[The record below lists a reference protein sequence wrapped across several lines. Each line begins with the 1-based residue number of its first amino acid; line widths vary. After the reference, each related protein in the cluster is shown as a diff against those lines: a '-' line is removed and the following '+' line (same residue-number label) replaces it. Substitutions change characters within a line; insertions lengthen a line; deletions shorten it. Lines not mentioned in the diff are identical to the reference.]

1 MPNRIIKE
9 SITTSEKLASL
20 SDFEFRLWIGL
31 ITQAD
36 DAGRG
41 DARPA
46 VIKGRV
52 FPFRERLTVKDVG
65 SSLRALADK
74 GCVTLYE
81 IGGRPYFYFP
91 NWSKHQRVRDCKPK
105 YPDPENDSLRQVAA
119 DCGEARQSAAIIQS
133 NPIQSEYNITPLSP
147 KGDIPPAGGRAHEC
161 KYGEF
166 ENVVLTAEE
175 MDKLKSRFVD
185 WEERIEQLSRYLK
198 NNPRKRYDSHYATLL
213 IWAENDEK
221 KAAESK
227 RQPPRP
233 NRQRDFGN
241 SRVYSAAELDR
252 MGHDLLGGD

>member
-105 YPDPENDSLRQVAA
+105 YPEPTDDSLRQVAA
-119 DCGEARQSAAIIQS
+119 DCGKARQSAAIIQS
-133 NPIQSEYNITPLSP
+133 NPIQSESESESEY
-147 KGDIPPAGGRAHEC
+147 KGDSARAKH
-161 KYGEF
+161 KYGEYKNVLLTDDEF
-166 ENVVLTAEE
+166 E
-175 MDKLKSRFVD
+175 KLKAEYAD
-185 WEERIEQLSRYLK
+185 YLDRIERLSSYIASTGK
-198 NNPRKRYDSHYATLL
+198 TYKSHYAT
-213 IWAENDEK
+213 IRNWARADAEK
-221 KAAESK
+221 GRDNGAKQGSSPQRNAEET
-227 RQPPRP
+227 PRY
-233 NRQRDFGN
+233 GTW
-241 SRVYSAAELDR
+241 L
-252 MGHDLLGGD
+252 

>member
-91 NWSKHQRVRDCKPK
+91 NWSKHQRVRDCKPR
-105 YPDPENDSLRQVAA
+105 YPEPTDDSLRQVAA

-133 NPIQSEYNITPLSP
+133 NPIQSESESESESEY
-147 KGDIPPAGGRAHEC
+147 KGDSARAKH
-161 KYGEF
+161 KYGEYK
-166 ENVVLTAEE
+166 NVLLTDDELE
-175 MDKLKSRFVD
+175 KLKAEYAD
-185 WEERIEQLSRYLK
+185 YLDRIERLSSYIASTGK
-198 NNPRKRYDSHYATLL
+198 AYKSHYAT
-213 IWAENDEK
+213 IRNWARADAEK
-221 KAAESK
+221 GRSNGAKQGSSPQRNAEET
-227 RQPPRP
+227 PRY
-233 NRQRDFGN
+233 GTW
-241 SRVYSAAELDR
+241 L
-252 MGHDLLGGD
+252 

>member
-105 YPDPENDSLRQVAA
+105 YPEPTDDSLRQVAA

-133 NPIQSEYNITPLSP
+133 NPIQSESESESEY
-147 KGDIPPAGGRAHEC
+147 KGDSAREKH
-161 KYGEF
+161 KYGEYK
-166 ENVVLTAEE
+166 NVLLTDDELE
-175 MDKLKSRFVD
+175 KLKAEYAD
-185 WEERIEQLSRYLK
+185 YLDRIERLSSYIASTGK
-198 NNPRKRYDSHYATLL
+198 AYKSHYAT
-213 IWAENDEK
+213 IRNWARADAEK
-221 KAAESK
+221 GRSNGAKQTSSPQRNAEET
-227 RQPPRP
+227 PRY
-233 NRQRDFGN
+233 GTW
-241 SRVYSAAELDR
+241 L
-252 MGHDLLGGD
+252 

>member
-46 VIKGRV
+46 VIRGRI

-65 SSLRALADK
+65 CSLRALADK
-74 GCVTLYE
+74 GCIALYE
-81 IGGRPYFYFP
+81 IDGRPYFYFP

-105 YPDPENDSLRQVAA
+105 YPEPTEGSLRQVAA
-119 DCGEARQSAAIIQS
+119 GCGEAQQSAAIIQS
-133 NPIQSEYNITPLSP
+133 NPIQSESES
-147 KGDIPPAGGRAHEC
+147 KSKRDSAPAKHA
-161 KYGEF
+161 YGEF
-166 ENVVLTAEE
+166 DNVLLTDAEL
-175 MDKLKSRFVD
+175 DKLKVRLID
-185 WEERIEQLSRYLK
+185 WAERIERLSQYLK
-198 NNPRKRYDSHYATLL
+198 NKPKKHYESHYATILT
-213 IWAENDEK
+213 WAAKDAKEDAERK
-221 KAAESK
+221 QAATS
-227 RQPPRP
+227 RP

-241 SRVYSAAELDR
+241 SRAYSAAEIDSL
-252 MGHDLLGGD
+252 GTDLLGGE

>member
-65 SSLRALADK
+65 CSLRALADK
-74 GCVTLYE
+74 GCIALYE
-81 IGGRPYFYFP
+81 IDGRSYFYFP

-105 YPDPENDSLRQVAA
+105 YPEPTDDSLRQVAA

-133 NPIQSEYNITPLSP
+133 NPIQSESESES
-147 KGDIPPAGGRAHEC
+147 KGDSARAKH
-161 KYGEF
+161 KYGEYK
-166 ENVVLTAEE
+166 NVLLTDDELE
-175 MDKLKSRFVD
+175 KLKAEYAD
-185 WEERIEQLSRYLK
+185 YLDRIERLSSYIASTGK
-198 NNPRKRYDSHYATLL
+198 AYKSHYAT
-213 IWAENDEK
+213 IRNWARADAEK
-221 KAAESK
+221 GRSNGAK
-227 RQPPRP
+227 Q
-233 NRQRDFGN
+233 GN
-241 SRVYSAAELDR
+241 SPQRNAEETPRYGTWL
-252 MGHDLLGGD
+252 

>member
-105 YPDPENDSLRQVAA
+105 YPEPTDDSLRQVAA

-133 NPIQSEYNITPLSP
+133 NPIQSESESEY
-147 KGDIPPAGGRAHEC
+147 KGDSARAKH
-161 KYGEF
+161 KYGEYKNVLLTDDEF
-166 ENVVLTAEE
+166 E
-175 MDKLKSRFVD
+175 KLKAEYAD
-185 WEERIEQLSRYLK
+185 YLDRIERLSSYIASTGK
-198 NNPRKRYDSHYATLL
+198 TYKSHYAT
-213 IWAENDEK
+213 IRNWARADAEK
-221 KAAESK
+221 GRSNGAKQGSSPQRNAEET
-227 RQPPRP
+227 PRY
-233 NRQRDFGN
+233 GTW
-241 SRVYSAAELDR
+241 L
-252 MGHDLLGGD
+252 

>member
-65 SSLRALADK
+65 CSLRALADK
-74 GCVTLYE
+74 GCIALYE
-81 IGGRPYFYFP
+81 IDGRSYFYFP

-105 YPDPENDSLRQVAA
+105 YPEPTEDSLRQVAA

-133 NPIQSEYNITPLSP
+133 NPIQSESESESEY
-147 KGDIPPAGGRAHEC
+147 KGDSARAKH
-161 KYGEF
+161 KYGEYK
-166 ENVVLTAEE
+166 NVLLTDDELE
-175 MDKLKSRFVD
+175 KLKAEYAD
-185 WEERIEQLSRYLK
+185 YLDRIERLSSYIASTGK
-198 NNPRKRYDSHYATLL
+198 AYKSHYAT
-213 IWAENDEK
+213 IRNWARADAEK
-221 KAAESK
+221 GRSNGAKQGSSPQRNAEET
-227 RQPPRP
+227 PRY
-233 NRQRDFGN
+233 GTW
-241 SRVYSAAELDR
+241 L
-252 MGHDLLGGD
+252 

>member
-65 SSLRALADK
+65 CSLRALADK
-74 GCVTLYE
+74 GCIALYE
-81 IGGRPYFYFP
+81 IDGRSYFYFP

-105 YPDPENDSLRQVAA
+105 YPEPTEDSLRQVAA
-119 DCGEARQSAAIIQS
+119 DCGEARQRAAIIQS
-133 NPIQSEYNITPLSP
+133 NPIQSESEY
-147 KGDIPPAGGRAHEC
+147 KGDSARPA
-161 KYGEF
+161 
-166 ENVVLTAEE
+166 
-175 MDKLKSRFVD
+175 
-185 WEERIEQLSRYLK
+185 Q
-198 NNPRKRYDSHYATLL
+198 
-213 IWAENDEK
+213 
-221 KAAESK
+221 AA
-227 RQPPRP
+227 
-233 NRQRDFGN
+233 
-241 SRVYSAAELDR
+241 YSLP
-252 MGHDLLGGD
+252 

>member
-105 YPDPENDSLRQVAA
+105 YPEPTDDSLRQVAA

-133 NPIQSEYNITPLSP
+133 NPIQSESESESEY
-147 KGDIPPAGGRAHEC
+147 KGDSARAKH
-161 KYGEF
+161 KYGEYKNVLLTDDEF
-166 ENVVLTAEE
+166 E
-175 MDKLKSRFVD
+175 KLKAEYAD
-185 WEERIEQLSRYLK
+185 YLDRIERLSSYIASTGK
-198 NNPRKRYDSHYATLL
+198 AYKSHYAT
-213 IWAENDEK
+213 IRNWARADAEK
-221 KAAESK
+221 GRSNGAKQGSSPQQNAEET
-227 RQPPRP
+227 PRY
-233 NRQRDFGN
+233 GTW
-241 SRVYSAAELDR
+241 L
-252 MGHDLLGGD
+252 

>member
-105 YPDPENDSLRQVAA
+105 YPEPTDDSLRQVAA

-133 NPIQSEYNITPLSP
+133 NPIQSESESESEY
-147 KGDIPPAGGRAHEC
+147 KGDSARAKH
-161 KYGEF
+161 KYGEYK
-166 ENVVLTAEE
+166 NVLLTDDELE
-175 MDKLKSRFVD
+175 KLKAEYAD
-185 WEERIEQLSRYLK
+185 YLDRIERLSSYIASTGK
-198 NNPRKRYDSHYATLL
+198 AYKSHYAT
-213 IWAENDEK
+213 IRNWARADAEK
-221 KAAESK
+221 GRSNGAKQGSSPQRNAEET
-227 RQPPRP
+227 PRY
-233 NRQRDFGN
+233 GTW
-241 SRVYSAAELDR
+241 L
-252 MGHDLLGGD
+252 